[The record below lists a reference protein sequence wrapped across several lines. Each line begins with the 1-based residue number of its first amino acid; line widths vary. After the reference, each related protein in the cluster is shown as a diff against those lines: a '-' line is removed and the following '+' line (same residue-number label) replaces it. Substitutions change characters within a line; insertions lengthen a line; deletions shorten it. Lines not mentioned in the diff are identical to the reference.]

1 MLSSLTSNSTVIGPS
16 YHQCVASKKNYWLV
30 TSKLSLATM
39 LVSWKVSVEPCRLY
53 YGWQTESNLGFQSH
67 WIEVYGKE
75 ITPSTVAKD
84 LGIYIDESLTYN
96 KHITKTLSTCL
107 HQIIQIN
114 RIKHLLDKKTIL
126 LLMNSFIFS
135 KLYYYYCCSTVWSNT
150 SKHNINKPVR
160 TEFSRPCSSP

>member
-1 MLSSLTSNSTVIGPS
+1 M
-16 YHQCVASKKNYWLV
+16 
-30 TSKLSLATM
+30 SLATT
-39 LVSWKVSVEPCRLY
+39 LVSWKVAVEPCRLY

-126 LLMNSFIFS
+126 LLVNSFIFS
-135 KLYYYYCCSTVWSNT
+135 KLYYYYYCSTVWSNT
-150 SKHNINKPVR
+150 SKHNINKLQLEQNFPAHVLR
-160 TEFSRPCSSP
+160 LKSSITSHKLSNRSTGCLLMTEFT